1 VRSARRAW
9 VTTILAAVAA
19 GVVLVFGPMPSA
31 PEGPTSTLP
40 DGAESTQVARLQAEM
55 QAGRNTSDVAPAIV
69 VFDRKGE
76 PLTAEDLAVITHRVP
91 HLAGVATGG
100 GTTVPPE
107 PVVSADGTAALVSVP
122 LRLGDPGLADAV
134 GELRSTA
141 KAALPVG
148 LRAQVTGAPAYEVD
162 LSAVFDG
169 ADSTLLLATAGVV
182 ALLLLITY
190 RSPVLWL
197 VPLGVVAVADQVSVR
212 FLGVATHLFGF
223 AVDEAI
229 TGITSVL
236 VFGAGTN
243 YALLLIARYRENLR
257 HQEDRRRAM
266 ASALAQAGP
275 AILASSGTVVLAL
288 LSLSFARDPF
298 IRGLGYA
305 GALGIATAV
314 GAALVV
320 LPAVLVLFGRG
331 LFWPLVPRVGQ
342 SDPTRTGI
350 WARVGLVVT
359 RRPVPVV
366 VASVAML
373 VLLACGLAG
382 ASVGLT
388 QDQQFRDPPEA
399 VTGQAALAAAFPAGA
414 AEPTVVLAPSQEA
427 DAVAAAAAT
436 DPGVAA
442 VRPGRVADGTT
453 RLDVVLTSAPGSA
466 ASYDTVDRLRENL
479 PGGAIVGGPDA
490 ETLDA
495 GRSAAHDRRVVIP
508 LVLGIVL
515 VILLALLRSIVAAV
529 VLVTTVVATFVASMG
544 ASWWLFENVLDY
556 PALDTGVPI
565 LAFLFLVAL
574 GVDYNIFLS
583 TRAREEARDRPTV
596 EAIRVAL
603 AVTGGVITSAG
614 VLLAS
619 VFAVLGVL
627 PVITLTQIGI
637 IVGLGVLL
645 DTLLVRSVV
654 VPALVAL
661 LGDRFWWPG
670 HPHRKVRLRAATE
683 ARPPAGSGRGGD
695 HSGSGGV

>member
-1 VRSARRAW
+1 
-9 VTTILAAVAA
+9 
-19 GVVLVFGPMPSA
+19 
-31 PEGPTSTLP
+31 
-40 DGAESTQVARLQAEM
+40 
-55 QAGRNTSDVAPAIV
+55 
-69 VFDRKGE
+69 
-76 PLTAEDLAVITHRVP
+76 
-91 HLAGVATGG
+91 
-100 GTTVPPE
+100 
-107 PVVSADGTAALVSVP
+107 
-122 LRLGDPGLADAV
+122 
-134 GELRSTA
+134 
-141 KAALPVG
+141 
-148 LRAQVTGAPAYEVD
+148 
-162 LSAVFDG
+162 
-169 ADSTLLLATAGVV
+169 
-182 ALLLLITY
+182 
-190 RSPVLWL
+190 
-197 VPLGVVAVADQVSVR
+197 
-212 FLGVATHLFGF
+212 
-223 AVDEAI
+223 
-229 TGITSVL
+229 
-236 VFGAGTN
+236 
-243 YALLLIARYRENLR
+243 
-257 HQEDRRRAM
+257 
-266 ASALAQAGP
+266 
-275 AILASSGTVVLAL
+275 
-288 LSLSFARDPF
+288 
-298 IRGLGYA
+298 
-305 GALGIATAV
+305 
-314 GAALVV
+314 
-320 LPAVLVLFGRG
+320 
-331 LFWPLVPRVGQ
+331 
-342 SDPTRTGI
+342 
-350 WARVGLVVT
+350 
-359 RRPVPVV
+359 
-366 VASVAML
+366 
-373 VLLACGLAG
+373 
-382 ASVGLT
+382 
-388 QDQQFRDPPEA
+388 
-399 VTGQAALAAAFPAGA
+399 
-414 AEPTVVLAPSQEA
+414 
-427 DAVAAAAAT
+427 
-436 DPGVAA
+436 VAA

-495 GRSAAHDRRVVIP
+495 ARSAAHDRRVVIP